1 MQVRNFHDDETLPRS
16 VEKIDCESASQ
27 CETKKKHVLYLIEE
41 KCSVWIQILSVKT
54 RKRTL
59 SVISAT
65 QCENKNETLSVNS
78 VTHCENKAK
87 MLSVN
92 SASWGETES
101 AQCESASQC
110 ESTSQCESAF
120 QYESASKGESVS
132 QCENPEV
139 CDLYLCK
146 VSSNKP
152 RVRSERGPS

>member
-1 MQVRNFHDDETLPRS
+1 M
-16 VEKIDCESASQ
+16 
-27 CETKKKHVLYLIEE
+27 
-41 KCSVWIQILSVKT
+41 
-54 RKRTL
+54 
-59 SVISAT
+59 
-65 QCENKNETLSVNS
+65 NS

-92 SASWGETES
+92 SVSWGETES

-152 RVRSERGPS
+152 SQK